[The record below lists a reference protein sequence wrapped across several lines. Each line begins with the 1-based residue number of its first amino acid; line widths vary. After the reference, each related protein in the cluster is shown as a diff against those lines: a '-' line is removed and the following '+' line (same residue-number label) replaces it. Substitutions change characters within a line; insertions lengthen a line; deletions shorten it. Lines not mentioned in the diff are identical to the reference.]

1 MSFKFQLLKQNI
13 FKLQQKTKIIIL
25 FTYFSVSVSTTNENL
40 TLYFML
46 KLFNYSNFV
55 SSFIMSKTFFSASH
69 F

>member
-46 KLFNYSNFV
+46 KLFNYSNF
-55 SSFIMSKTFFSASH
+55 IMSKTFFSASH